1 MTATWPPIQYVK
13 CLNIKF
19 RQGPHIPPPPP
30 AAKKASFING
40 IGTHL
45 LTRHDTLLVVII
57 IN

>member
-1 MTATWPPIQYVK
+1 MASYSIREMSEHKIQT
-13 CLNIKF
+13 
-19 RQGPHIPPPPP
+19 RAAHTPPPP

-57 IN
+57 INWF